1 MNRKL
6 KDRLVLYL
14 LFLINYHDALIG
26 ILNYDKF
33 YRGRQLILSQR
44 NKLFPHQCIRNYIST
59 FLINLLKSISFFTT
73 HNTVCTP
80 CFYPTLRHNNYNL
93 TL

>member
-1 MNRKL
+1 MNI
-6 KDRLVLYL
+6 RLVLYL
-14 LFLINYHDALIG
+14 FLMKNYHDALIG

-59 FLINLLKSISFFTT
+59 FLIKLLKYIFLLHIIQCVRHVSIHHSGITIII
-73 HNTVCTP
+73 
-80 CFYPTLRHNNYNL
+80 
-93 TL
+93 